1 MHSTQNCRVSEAS
14 QIRGLDTPGHI
25 QDPRGGRHHRRTP
38 GHSRPAECHRG
49 LRADGHACLHRLLG
63 HRRDRRIHGCPS
75 AQVCSPGMRASPAV
89 KRTASGPDRRL
100 LVPLEPIKCSSCV
113 SVKPKC
119 HSTGKRTICSH
130 GGMPGTGIHQ
140 HELRRL
146 ARVARG
152 IRVRDHRADVVT
164 DDVAHVDA
172 DALKASKLRVAE
184 SLSR

>member
-1 MHSTQNCRVSEAS
+1 
-14 QIRGLDTPGHI
+14 
-25 QDPRGGRHHRRTP
+25 
-38 GHSRPAECHRG
+38 
-49 LRADGHACLHRLLG
+49 
-63 HRRDRRIHGCPS
+63 
-75 AQVCSPGMRASPAV
+75 MRASPAV